1 MYSLVVS
8 VANHYS
14 PSNIQCLT
22 LLSHDFP
29 ILSTNPLLPTPP
41 PDAQEELG
49 SIDQGKPGAKTGA
62 EGTLFGS
69 AFGGGVKRLAVE
81 VLVRCHVWILQ
92 DTCDIFRISMRIHV
106 DTYLYIYSDLFIYLN
121 AHSTYGHI
129 WTTLFNHVCVYQY
142 VHMYVHTIMWSCVC
156 VRAHVAKTPTSS
168 QCFFS
173 GHRR

>member
-62 EGTLFGS
+62 EGALFGS

-81 VLVRCHVWILQ
+81 VLVRCHV
-92 DTCDIFRISMRIHV
+92 
-106 DTYLYIYSDLFIYLN
+106 
-121 AHSTYGHI
+121 
-129 WTTLFNHVCVYQY
+129 
-142 VHMYVHTIMWSCVC
+142 
-156 VRAHVAKTPTSS
+156 
-168 QCFFS
+168 
-173 GHRR
+173 